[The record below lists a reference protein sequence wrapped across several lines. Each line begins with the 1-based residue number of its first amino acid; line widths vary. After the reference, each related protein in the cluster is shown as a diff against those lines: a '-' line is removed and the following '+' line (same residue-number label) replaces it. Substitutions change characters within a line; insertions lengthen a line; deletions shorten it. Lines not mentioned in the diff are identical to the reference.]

1 MHSLASLW
9 YMLRNSG
16 VNAATESDPG
26 LRNTPESTQF
36 SNKTLEDNV
45 MIRLAYFSILA
56 LTILAGCEPAD
67 QKLEQISEVSTEE
80 SNPTAI
86 TDARLVAADAEIGNW
101 LTHGRTY
108 DEQRFS
114 PLGQINDQNVA
125 ELGLAWFHDLDVA
138 DDRGVE
144 ATPIIANGILY
155 TTGSWSI
162 VYAFD
167 AVTGELLWK
176 HDPQV
181 PHSWSA
187 NLCCDVVNR
196 GVAIWGDMVYIGTLD
211 GYLIALD
218 AKSGDVVWRQLTIDQ
233 SRPYSITGAP
243 RVVKGKV
250 IIGNGGSEFGV
261 RGYVSAYDAETGD
274 LAWRFYTVPGNPAEP
289 FESKAM
295 EMAAATWQGGEWWIG
310 GGGGT
315 VWDSMAFDP
324 ELDLLYIGVGN
335 GAPWPRRLRSPGGG
349 DNLFLSSIVA
359 LRPDTGEYVWHYQ
372 TTPGDSWDYTAT
384 QHIML
389 ADIPISGKQRK
400 VLMQAPK
407 NGFFYLI
414 DRTNGEFISAENF
427 VPVNWASHVDPESG
441 RPVINEEAWY
451 GTEPWLQMPGPGG
464 GHNWFPMAYSPITG
478 LVYIPAQEMPF
489 AYALKE
495 TFEYHPGHH
504 NFGVALYPN
513 AAPENLEELEPLLK
527 LLKGRILAWDPVAQ
541 KAAWAVEQAGP
552 WNGGLVATAG
562 NLIFQGKP
570 NGEFAAYR
578 ADNGEQ
584 LWAFDCQTGVVAS
597 PVVYQVDGEQY
608 VAITAGWGTVF
619 AVGGGEVNRRFAV
632 QGKNRMLAFKLGA
645 TAQLPSDQPRKKE
658 LPAPPDIDVD
668 KSLVEHGKRAYYENC
683 FICHGDGAISGGLVS
698 DLRYSTPMIHRQW
711 DGIVL
716 DGTLSELGMPAYGDT
731 LDVSDSR
738 AMQMYVL
745 SRAQA
750 LRSQLE
756 TRE

>member
-1 MHSLASLW
+1 MIKLACFCL
-9 YMLRNSG
+9 
-16 VNAATESDPG
+16 
-26 LRNTPESTQF
+26 
-36 SNKTLEDNV
+36 
-45 MIRLAYFSILA
+45 LA
-56 LTILAGCEPAD
+56 LSILAGCESSS
-67 QKLEQISEVSTEE
+67 QNNERISDASATIPEPTE
-80 SNPTAI
+80 I
-86 TDARLVAADAEIGNW
+86 TDARLVNADAEIGNW

-114 PLGQINDQNVA
+114 PLDQINDRNVA
-125 ELGLAWFHDLDVA
+125 QLGLAWFHDLD
-138 DDRGVE
+138 DDRGIE

-167 AVTGELLWK
+167 AATGELLWK

-181 PHSWSA
+181 PRSWSA
-187 NLCCDVVNR
+187 KVCCDVVNR
-196 GVAIWGDMVYIGTLD
+196 GVAIWGDRVYVGTLD
-211 GYLIALD
+211 GYLVALD
-218 AKSGDVVWRQLTIDQ
+218 ARDGDVVWRQLTIDQ

-243 RVVKGKV
+243 RVVKGNV

-261 RGYVSAYDAETGD
+261 RGYVSAYDAATGE
-274 LAWRFYTVPGNPAEP
+274 LAWRFHTVPGNPAKP

-295 EMAAATWQGGEWWIG
+295 EMAAATWQGGEWWLV

-335 GAPWPRRLRSPGGG
+335 GAPWSRRLRTPGGG

-389 ADIPISGKQRK
+389 ADILIKGEQRK

-407 NGFFYLI
+407 NGFFYVI

-427 VPVNWASHVDPESG
+427 VPVNWASHVDQKSG
-441 RPVINEEAWY
+441 RPVINEESWY
-451 GTEPWLQMPGPGG
+451 GTEPRLQYPGPAGA
-464 GHNWFPMAYSPITG
+464 HNWFPMAYSPITG

-489 AYALKE
+489 AYALE
-495 TFEYHPGHH
+495 EAFTYHPAHT
-504 NFGVALYPN
+504 NFGVDLHLN
-513 AAPENLEELEPLLK
+513 AAPEDSKELEPLLK

-552 WNGGLVATAG
+552 WNGGLLATAG
-562 NLIFQGKP
+562 NLVFQGKP

-608 VAITAGWGTVF
+608 VAITAGWGTVIGM
-619 AVGGGEVNRRFAV
+619 GGGEFNRRLAV
-632 QGKNRMLAFKLGA
+632 RNKNRMLAFKLGA
-645 TAQLPSDQPRKKE
+645 TNQLPSVQPPGKKDM
-658 LPAPPDIDVD
+658 PAPPDIEFDKTLVD
-668 KSLVEHGKRAYYENC
+668 HGKRAYYENC
-683 FICHGDGAISGGLVS
+683 MLCHGDGAISGGMVS
-698 DLRYSTPMIHRQW
+698 DLRYSTPAVHELW
-711 DGIVL
+711 DAIVL
-716 DGTLSELGMPAYGDT
+716 DGKFSQLGMPGFRDK
-731 LDVSDSR
+731 LDDSDSR
-738 AMQMYVL
+738 AVQMYVL

-750 LRSQLE
+750 LRLQLE
-756 TRE
+756 TQE